1 MPSGTSV
8 GEVILRNS
16 VWTSIGASV
25 LLASG
30 LSLAACADK
39 GSSSPLGATSGGS
52 SLETKTQRDSIG
64 AKKLARQPGGS
75 FAGAVVADEPTAA
88 LAARAV
94 LERGGNAA
102 DAATALYF
110 ALSVTYPAA
119 AGLGGGGV
127 CLAREGGKPEVTSIA
142 FLPGAAAAGGSVA
155 VPANVRGIALMQAK
169 FGTAAWA
176 TLVSPAERLAA
187 TGYQVS
193 RASAAQLADQSAK
206 IGSAGDMARVFG
218 RNGTAFQEGDIVTQ
232 PDLAHVLG
240 LVRARG
246 VSGFYNGEV
255 AHKLVDQSAT
265 LGGALTASD
274 LQSYRPVVAPAS
286 MQDTGNLSLRLA
298 ATDSAA
304 GAYANALWLKQ
315 QDGGD
320 TADMNYGSTSFATV
334 DGWGGAVACALTMNG
349 AFGIGHVA
357 DGTGIV
363 YAATPASPIAAKA
376 STYLVPMMVVRD
388 KASDGL
394 YAAAAAAGT
403 PKGAKAIVAA
413 VSAALTGVE
422 GAAEQALASS
432 GADARSPANA
442 IICDEGLPRG
452 TCSLN
457 VSPRGAGVGF
467 GATAR

>member
-1 MPSGTSV
+1 V
-8 GEVILRNS
+8 GEEILRNS
-16 VWTSIGASV
+16 VWTSIGVSV

-39 GSSSPLGATSGGS
+39 GGSSPLGSTSGS

-64 AKKLARQPGGS
+64 LKKLAMQPSGS

-119 AGLGGGGV
+119 AGLGGGGI

-169 FGTAAWA
+169 FGSAPWA
-176 TLVSPAERLAA
+176 TLVSPAERMAA

-193 RASAAQLADQSAK
+193 RAGGAQLAGQSAK
-206 IGSAGDMARVFG
+206 IGSASDMARVFARDG
-218 RNGTAFQEGDIVTQ
+218 MAFQEGDIVTQ
-232 PDLAHVLG
+232 PDLARVLG

-246 VSGFYNGEV
+246 VAGFYNGEV
-255 AHKLVDQSAT
+255 AQKLVEQSAA
-265 LGGALTASD
+265 LGGALSASD
-274 LQSYRPVVAPAS
+274 MQSYRPDIAPAS
-286 MQDTGNLSLRLA
+286 EQDTGNLGLRLA
-298 ATDSAA
+298 ATNSAA
-304 GAYANALWLKQ
+304 GAYANALWLKR
-315 QDGGD
+315 QDSGD
-320 TADMNYGSTSFATV
+320 TADINYGSTSFVTV
-334 DGWGGAVACALTMNG
+334 DGSGGAVACALTMNG

-363 YAATPASPIAAKA
+363 FAATPASPIAAKA
-376 STYLVPMMVVRD
+376 STYLVPMMLVKD

-394 YAAAAAAGT
+394 YASAAAAGT
-403 PKGAKAIVAA
+403 PKAANAIVAA
-413 VSAALTGVE
+413 VAAALTGDE

-432 GADARSPANA
+432 GADALSPANA
-442 IICDEGLPRG
+442 IICEKGLPRG
-452 TCSLN
+452 ACTLN

-467 GATAR
+467 GATVR